1 MSHFAEI
8 KDGIV
13 QRVIVSE
20 QDFINTGV
28 VGDSFTWVQT
38 SYNHNFRKQFAGIGD
53 TYDKENDVFVK
64 PQPYPS
70 WTLDSNHDWQ
80 PPVAY
85 PNDFN
90 VFLYRWNED
99 AQSWDKDEGPA

>member
-13 QRVIVSE
+13 HRVIVAE
-20 QDFINTGV
+20 QDFINSGA
-28 VGDSFTWVQT
+28 VGDSFNWVQT
-38 SYNHNFRKQFAGIGD
+38 SYNHNFRKQFAGTGY
-53 TYDKENDVFVK
+53 TYDKVNDVFVQ

-80 PPVAY
+80 PPI
-85 PNDFN
+85 PEPEEG
-90 VFLYRWNED
+90 LYHWNEETQ
-99 AQSWDKDEGPA
+99 AWDEVQRS